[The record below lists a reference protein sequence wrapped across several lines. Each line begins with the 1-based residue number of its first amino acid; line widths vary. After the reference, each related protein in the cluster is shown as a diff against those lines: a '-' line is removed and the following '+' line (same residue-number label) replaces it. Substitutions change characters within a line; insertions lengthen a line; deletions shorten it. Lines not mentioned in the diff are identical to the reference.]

1 MLYASIQLFTPV
13 DITILTMVRL
23 YCATLLL
30 RARKER
36 SSKLGKASTSL
47 LAIKKSTFKGLL
59 TRVIILIT
67 ASFSLRPADRTGE
80 DLDIVHAKL
89 KVHNSYLLKEVVE
102 G

>member
-1 MLYASIQLFTPV
+1 
-13 DITILTMVRL
+13 MVRL

-47 LAIKKSTFKGLL
+47 LSIKKARLKVYLL
-59 TRVIILIT
+59 TRVIIPIT
-67 ASFSLRPADRTGE
+67 ASFSFRPADRTGE